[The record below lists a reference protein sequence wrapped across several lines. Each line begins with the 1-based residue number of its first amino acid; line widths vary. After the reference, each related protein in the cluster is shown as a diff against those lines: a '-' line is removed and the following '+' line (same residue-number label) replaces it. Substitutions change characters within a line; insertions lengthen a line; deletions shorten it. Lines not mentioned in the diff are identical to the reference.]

1 MTRRLYGSQTSLREA
16 NRANLMDSL
25 HRFGAMTQVELAE
38 VTGLSTATVST
49 LVHQLVD
56 EGLVETKGTTRNGRR
71 ATLVAL
77 ARHQGLG
84 LGLWVE
90 RRQLTLV
97 IVDFSKSIIARHVLP
112 LAFGHKADTTLERAM
127 VLINET
133 LNNIDADANEI
144 VGIGV
149 AVAAPVTTADHM
161 IAIPGILPGWDG
173 VDIASPLNTAFNC
186 PVYVDNDANLSAFC
200 ESRMGVALGRRNF
213 VYIGT
218 GDGVGAGIMIGGAV
232 LHGVTG
238 LAGEIGHIQIDP
250 LGSICSCGNR
260 GCLNT
265 VVSENRLVQLLSVT
279 HGNMTLDDLVA
290 KANDGDPGCR
300 RVISD
305 AAVRIG
311 QVVADLCISVDPEIV
326 VLGGKLALA
335 GETFSQPFDEALQR
349 MLFPDAVS
357 PIDVRVSSHPV
368 DGAALGG
375 ALVAIEYSDRNPVAP
390 SATATTAATVT
401 TAAQ

>member
-1 MTRRLYGSQTSLREA
+1 MATRLFGSQTSLREA
-16 NRANLMDSL
+16 NRAKLLDSL
-25 HRFGAMTQVELAE
+25 HKFGAMTQVELAE

-56 EGLVETKGTTRNGRR
+56 EEQLETKSTTRNGRR

-97 IVDFSKSIIARHVLP
+97 IVDFAKSIIAKHTLP
-112 LAFGHKADTTLERAM
+112 LPFGHKADVTLDRAM
-127 VLINET
+127 VLVNET
-133 LNNIDADANEI
+133 LNNIDADVNEL

-149 AVAAPVTTADHM
+149 AVAAPVATADRM

-173 VDIASPLNTAFNC
+173 VDIRTPLKTAFGC

-200 ESRMGVALGRRNF
+200 ESRMGVAVGKRNF

-218 GDGVGAGIMIGGAV
+218 GDGVGAGITIGGTL

-238 LAGEIGHIQIDP
+238 LAGEIGHIQVDP
-250 LGSICSCGNR
+250 LGSICACGNR

-265 VVSENRLVQLLSVT
+265 VVSEERLVQLLSVT
-279 HGNMTLDDLVA
+279 HGNMTLEDLVA

-300 RVISD
+300 RVIAD

-326 VLGGKLALA
+326 VLGGTLSLA
-335 GETFSQPFDEALQR
+335 GDIFSQPFDEALQR
-349 MLFPDAVS
+349 MLFPDAVA
-357 PIDVRVSSHPV
+357 PIDVRLSAHPT
-368 DGAALGG
+368 DAAALGG
-375 ALVAIEYSDRNPVAP
+375 ALVAVEYSSRNDMAR
-390 SATATTAATVT
+390 
-401 TAAQ
+401 